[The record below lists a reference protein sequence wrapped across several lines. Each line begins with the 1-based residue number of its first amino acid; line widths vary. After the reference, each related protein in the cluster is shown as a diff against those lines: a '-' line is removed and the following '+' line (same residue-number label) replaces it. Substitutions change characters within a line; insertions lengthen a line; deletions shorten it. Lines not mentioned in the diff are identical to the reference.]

1 MTSLNT
7 RVLLV
12 FLHAFTLIA
21 CSSNDATETP
31 SDDNIVNEAV
41 APQELIG
48 RDWTLET
55 VRDKQGNYSPLPL
68 DATWR
73 LRFDANGLVS
83 GNALCNDGSGN
94 WQANDTTLSIDSWIQ
109 TQFSCESS
117 NFIPIGTDRIVSR
130 LLNGEIMIPTVAS
143 GRLFISTGDN
153 AQMVFSGRTLRADEQ
168 TVLVEQLVR
177 TEGGARASNG
187 NPVFGDL
194 ETPYVVYRDI
204 ASLTADFA
212 MLPPEEIPW
221 PELPTIDFTNS
232 IVVGAYLPL
241 DFAISS
247 DIVIRNA
254 RVADTGLEIEVAH
267 FGPNVPD
274 EVPTD
279 NCGADAALSAPW
291 TLVRIESVVEPII
304 FAEMNRAFCSGVPTR
319 DP

>member
-1 MTSLNT
+1 MTTLNT

-12 FLHAFTLIA
+12 LLYACTLIA
-21 CSSNDATETP
+21 CSSNDSTESS
-31 SDDNIVNEAV
+31 SDNNTVDEAV

-55 VRDKQGNYSPLPL
+55 VRDEQGNYSPLPL

-73 LRFDANGLVS
+73 LRFDVNGRVS
-83 GNALCNDGSGN
+83 GNALCNSGSGD
-94 WQANDTTLSIDSWIQ
+94 WQANDMTLSIENWIQ
-109 TQFSCESS
+109 TELPCESS
-117 NFIPIGTDRIVSR
+117 NSIPMGTDRIVSR
-130 LLNGEIMIPTVAS
+130 LLGGEILIPTVVS

-153 AQMVFSGRTLRADEQ
+153 ARMVFSGRTLRADEQ
-168 TVLVEQLVR
+168 TVLIEKLVR
-177 TEGGARASNG
+177 TVGGARASNG

-204 ASLTADFA
+204 ESLTTDFA
-212 MLPPEEIPW
+212 MLPPEVIPW
-221 PELPTIDFTNS
+221 PELPTVDFTSS
-232 IVVGAYLPL
+232 IVIGAYLPL
-241 DFAISS
+241 DFSVSS
-247 DIVIRNA
+247 DTVIRNA

-291 TLVRIESVVEPII
+291 TLFRIESVVEPVI
-304 FAEMNRAFCSGVPTR
+304 FAEMNRAFCSGVPTG